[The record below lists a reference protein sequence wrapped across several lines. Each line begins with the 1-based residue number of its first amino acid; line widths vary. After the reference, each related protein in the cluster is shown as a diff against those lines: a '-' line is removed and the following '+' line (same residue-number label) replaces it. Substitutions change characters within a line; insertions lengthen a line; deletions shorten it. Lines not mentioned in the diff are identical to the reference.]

1 PTTNVVPN
9 QRRPPLGG
17 RPSVSNG
24 HRPRRRGQRVLSK
37 PNRKCC
43 LASYPS
49 FPCPS
54 RSCRKARPTD
64 EKRGSQDRPPET
76 TVPRT
81 GTGEREPSPRVQV
94 HGTRP
99 PHAAR
104 PPGAGGGRAG
114 PRPVLRAGAGGRCA
128 AAGSKHG
135 ALARRGQSRKSGAQ
149 ILKQAPVAGRQPR
162 MHKASRHGGRP
173 MRVAAPLA
181 LPRSLAGLRWIGSL
195 NHVYCEAPSGAGRRM
210 DLCRGRNNEAI
221 ICINAG
227 RGRRGAGA
235 AAPRGRARGARARR
249 RARSPQGRAP
259 RAGPPPPL
267 GGTELGG
274 EGGEG
279 ERRLRRPTS
288 RGGSQLRAAS
298 RARGA
303 SRSPAPPA

>member
-1 PTTNVVPN
+1 MDPRSVNLEGEGPRSTAERRGAWTNGRTGTAQGA
-9 QRRPPLGG
+9 QRGPREGPK
-17 RPSVSNG
+17 
-24 HRPRRRGQRVLSK
+24 RRRSHWHLE
-37 PNRKCC
+37 KCC

-135 ALARRGQSRKSGAQ
+135 ALARRGQSRKSA
-149 ILKQAPVAGRQPR
+149 A
-162 MHKASRHGGRP
+162 GGR
-173 MRVAAPLA
+173 MR
-181 LPRSLAGLRWIGSL
+181 S
-195 NHVYCEAPSGAGRRM
+195 
-210 DLCRGRNNEAI
+210 
-221 ICINAG
+221 
-227 RGRRGAGA
+227 
-235 AAPRGRARGARARR
+235 
-249 RARSPQGRAP
+249 
-259 RAGPPPPL
+259 PPPP
-267 GGTELGG
+267 G
-274 EGGEG
+274 
-279 ERRLRRPTS
+279 PDF
-288 RGGSQLRAAS
+288 
-298 RARGA
+298 
-303 SRSPAPPA
+303 

>member
-1 PTTNVVPN
+1 
-9 QRRPPLGG
+9 GG
-17 RPSVSNG
+17 REEEEEEEEVG
-24 HRPRRRGQRVLSK
+24 G
-37 PNRKCC
+37 
-43 LASYPS
+43 
-49 FPCPS
+49 
-54 RSCRKARPTD
+54 
-64 EKRGSQDRPPET
+64 G
-76 TVPRT
+76 
-81 GTGEREPSPRVQV
+81 GG
-94 HGTRP
+94 G
-99 PHAAR
+99 
-104 PPGAGGGRAG
+104 GGGGRIWP
-114 PRPVLRAGAGGRCA
+114 PR
-128 AAGSKHG
+128 
-135 ALARRGQSRKSGAQ
+135 QGAQ

-274 EGGEG
+274 EAANAAN
-279 ERRLRRPTS
+279 RPGLASQTDKRPP
-288 RGGSQLRAAS
+288 RGSS
-298 RARGA
+298 
-303 SRSPAPPA
+303 